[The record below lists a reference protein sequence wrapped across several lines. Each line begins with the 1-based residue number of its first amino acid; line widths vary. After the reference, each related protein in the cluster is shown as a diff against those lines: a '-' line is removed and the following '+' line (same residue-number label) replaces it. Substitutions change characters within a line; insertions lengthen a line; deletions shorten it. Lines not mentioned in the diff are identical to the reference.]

1 MFPFAFRNLLSRPLR
16 SALALCGLTV
26 AIAGMVGLFSV
37 AEGIQD
43 TVQSTF
49 GKMPGLVIIQ
59 PGAPIP
65 LFSRLPAEWDA
76 ELGSIEGVH
85 VVHPEVWARA
95 HLVDGKAAISPPRF
109 LFGSDLERADRLLY
123 SIYREKIVAGRYLTV
138 EDRKTQ
144 HCVISKG
151 IAEEHHREVGD
162 TLKVDGKQLEIV
174 GIYDT
179 KSLFLDVAIIIDIEL
194 AREMGKVGTDTVCNF
209 YVEPQAAVRY
219 ADIADRINAL
229 LANRGPGAWQPTLD
243 QALDLAGDNP
253 ALKSLAPLAKA
264 ALAAGGETKPSQP
277 SPGEAP
283 IEIRSPEDW
292 SDQVQQFTA
301 DLDLFLAI
309 MTTIGIT
316 IAFVGIVNTML
327 MRVSERIIEFGIL
340 KANGWSSGN
349 VLTLIGCE
357 SALLGLGGGVLGA
370 FVGWVATHAVNA
382 RFPTRIHLYA
392 SPKLLVASLLF
403 SCVLGMLAGLY
414 PALRAARMAPMEA
427 IRRG

>member
-1 MFPFAFRNLLSRPLR
+1 MFAFALRNLLSRPLR

-65 LFSRLPAEWDA
+65 LFSRLPADWDA
-76 ELGSIEGVH
+76 ELGAIAGVH
-85 VVHPEVWARA
+85 VVHPEVWSRA
-95 HLVDGKAAISPPRF
+95 HLVEGKAAISPPRL
-109 LFGSDLERADRLLY
+109 LFGSNLERADRLLY
-123 SIYREKIVAGRYLTV
+123 SIYREKMISGRYLTAAD
-138 EDRKTQ
+138 EGTLR
-144 HCVISKG
+144 CVISKA
-151 IAEEHHREVGD
+151 IAEEHHRGVGD
-162 TLKVDGKQLEIV
+162 SLKVDGKPLEIV
-174 GIYDT
+174 GIYET

-194 AREMGKVGTDTVCNF
+194 AREMGKVGADTVCNF

-219 ADIADRINAL
+219 SDIADRINTL
-229 LANRGPGAWQPTLD
+229 LENRGPGVWQPTLD

-253 ALKSLAPLAKA
+253 ALKTLTPLAKA
-264 ALAAGGETKPSQP
+264 ALATAGQPNPPEPSA
-277 SPGEAP
+277 GDVP

-327 MRVSERIIEFGIL
+327 MSVSERIIEFGIL
-340 KANGWSSGN
+340 KANGWSSKD

-357 SALLGLGGGVLGA
+357 SALLGLAGGVLGS

-392 SPKLLVASLLF
+392 SPKLLLASLLF
-403 SCVLGMLAGLY
+403 SCVLGVLAGLY

>member
-1 MFPFAFRNLLSRPLR
+1 
-16 SALALCGLTV
+16 
-26 AIAGMVGLFSV
+26 
-37 AEGIQD
+37 
-43 TVQSTF
+43 
-49 GKMPGLVIIQ
+49 
-59 PGAPIP
+59 
-65 LFSRLPAEWDA
+65 
-76 ELGSIEGVH
+76 
-85 VVHPEVWARA
+85 
-95 HLVDGKAAISPPRF
+95 
-109 LFGSDLERADRLLY
+109 
-123 SIYREKIVAGRYLTV
+123 VAGRYLTA
-138 EDRKTQ
+138 EDRTTL

-151 IAEEHHREVGD
+151 IAEEHQCTVGD
-162 TLKVDGKQLEIV
+162 TLKVDGKLLEIV

-179 KSLFLDVAIIIDIEL
+179 KSLFLDVAIIIDIAL
-194 AREMGKVGTDTVCNF
+194 AREMGKVGADTVCNF

-264 ALAAGGETKPSQP
+264 ALAAGGESKPPQT

-327 MRVSERIIEFGIL
+327 MSVSERIIEFGIL

>member
-1 MFPFAFRNLLSRPLR
+1 MFAFALRNLLSRPLR

-65 LFSRLPAEWDA
+65 LFSRLPSDWDA
-76 ELGSIEGVH
+76 ELSAIEGVH

-95 HLVDGKAAISPPRF
+95 HLVNGKAAISPPRF
-109 LFGSDLERADRLLY
+109 LFGSDLARADRLLY
-123 SIYREKIVAGRYLTV
+123 SIYREKMTAGRYLTAD
-138 EDRKTQ
+138 DRGTL
-144 HCVISKG
+144 HCVISKA
-151 IAEEHHREVGD
+151 IAEEQHRAVGD
-162 TLKVDGKQLEIV
+162 TLKVDGKDLEIV

-179 KSLFLDVAIIIDIEL
+179 KSLFLDVAIIIDITL
-194 AREMGKVGTDTVCNF
+194 AREMGKVGEDTVCNF

-219 ADIADRINAL
+219 SDIADRINTL

-243 QALDLAGDNP
+243 QALDLAGDN
-253 ALKSLAPLAKA
+253 AAVKQLAPLAKA
-264 ALAAGGETKPSQP
+264 ALAAAGEANAPKP
-277 SPGEAP
+277 SPGDAP

-327 MRVSERIIEFGIL
+327 MSVSERIIEFGIL

-357 SALLGLGGGVLGA
+357 SALLGLAGGVLGA
-370 FVGWVATHAVNA
+370 LVGWIATHAVNA

-392 SPKLLVASLLF
+392 SPKLLLLSLLF

>member
-1 MFPFAFRNLLSRPLR
+1 MFAFALRNLLSRPLR

-65 LFSRLPAEWDA
+65 LFSRLPSDWDA
-76 ELGSIEGVH
+76 ELSAIEGVH

-95 HLVDGKAAISPPRF
+95 HLVNGKAAISPPRF
-109 LFGSDLERADRLLY
+109 LFGSDLARADRLLY
-123 SIYREKIVAGRYLTV
+123 SIYREKMTAGRYLTAD
-138 EDRKTQ
+138 DRGTL
-144 HCVISKG
+144 HCVISKA
-151 IAEEHHREVGD
+151 IAEEQHRAVGD
-162 TLKVDGKQLEIV
+162 TLKVDGKDLEIV

-179 KSLFLDVAIIIDIEL
+179 KSLFLDVAIIIDITL
-194 AREMGKVGTDTVCNF
+194 AREMGKVGEDTVCNF

-219 ADIADRINAL
+219 SDIADRINAL

-243 QALDLAGDNP
+243 QALDLAGDN
-253 ALKSLAPLAKA
+253 AAVKQLAPLAKA
-264 ALAAGGETKPSQP
+264 ALAAAGEANAPKP
-277 SPGEAP
+277 SPGDAP

-316 IAFVGIVNTML
+316 
-327 MRVSERIIEFGIL
+327 
-340 KANGWSSGN
+340 
-349 VLTLIGCE
+349 
-357 SALLGLGGGVLGA
+357 
-370 FVGWVATHAVNA
+370 
-382 RFPTRIHLYA
+382 
-392 SPKLLVASLLF
+392 
-403 SCVLGMLAGLY
+403 
-414 PALRAARMAPMEA
+414 
-427 IRRG
+427 